1 MIMRSIPT
9 AKRAHVLLPAALAIA
24 ATAVLAPPA
33 VRDQAAAAPQQ
44 VAFAA
49 ADDGLPGDGRPP
61 SPGPTDPH
69 GAY

>member
-1 MIMRSIPT
+1 MIMRSIPA

-24 ATAVLAPPA
+24 AAAVLATAA
-33 VRDQAAAAPQQ
+33 VQDRAAAVPQH

-49 ADDGLPGDGRPP
+49 TDDGLPGQGRPP
-61 SPGPTDPH
+61 SPGPTDPD

>member
-9 AKRAHVLLPAALAIA
+9 AKSARVLPLAALAIA
-24 ATAVLAPPA
+24 AAAGLAPA
-33 VRDQAAAAPQQ
+33 AIHATAAAAPQL

-49 ADDGLPGDGRPP
+49 ADGGLPGEGLPP

>member
-1 MIMRSIPT
+1 MIMRSIAT

-24 ATAVLAPPA
+24 GAAVLAPAPA
-33 VRDQAAAAPQQ
+33 REQAVTVPQH

-61 SPGPTDPH
+61 SPGPTDPY